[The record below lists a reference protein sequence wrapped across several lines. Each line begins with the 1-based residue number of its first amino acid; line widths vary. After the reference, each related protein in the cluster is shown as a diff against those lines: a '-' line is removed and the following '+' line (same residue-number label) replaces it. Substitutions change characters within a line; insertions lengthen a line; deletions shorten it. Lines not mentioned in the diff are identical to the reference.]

1 MEELSFESELCA
13 QFLFEQMSDDAT
25 VVRRVVSEE
34 RRPFLGATRLST
46 PRALACYAALV
57 ADLGQFAPDSVRP
70 ISRAEY
76 EKMVELDM
84 FADERVELLYGI
96 IVTMTPTK
104 PPHDG
109 ALQRLNR
116 LLVLALD
123 PHAAVRIQSS
133 FAASDGSEPEPDV
146 AIVPPGDYDDAHP
159 SEAWLIVEVAETS
172 LAKDR
177 TVKARLYAGS
187 GVQEYWI
194 VNLVDG
200 LIEVHTDIVNGAYAR
215 VAPYRK
221 GEAITVQK
229 FPDVKIAVAD
239 VLR

>member
-1 MEELSFESELCA
+1 MA
-13 QFLFEQMSDDAT
+13 HIG
-25 VVRRVVSEE
+25 R
-34 RRPFLGATRLST
+34 
-46 PRALACYAALV
+46 
-57 ADLGQFAPDSVRP
+57 FAPDSVRP

-76 EKMVELDM
+76 EKMVGLDM
-84 FADERVELLYGI
+84 FVDERVELLYGV

-109 ALQRLNR
+109 ALQRLTR

-123 PHAAVRIQSS
+123 PRAAVRIQSS

-146 AIVPPGDYDDAHP
+146 AVVPPGGYDDAHP
-159 SEAWLIVEVAETS
+159 SEAWLIVEVAESS

-177 TVKARLYAGS
+177 TVKARLYAES
-187 GVQEYWI
+187 GVLEYWI

-200 LIEVHTDIVNGAYAR
+200 LVEVHTDIVSGTYAR

-221 GEAITVQK
+221 GDSIALQK
-229 FPDVKIAVAD
+229 FPDVEIAVSD